1 MPVRL
6 LSFDPNFDPKQNQ
19 KALGAEIFWNCVLP
33 QKVAKIQNRYND
45 TKQTGQELLTAPA
58 RFVG

>member
-19 KALGAEIFWNCVLP
+19 KTLGAGNFWNCILS
-33 QKVAKIQNRYND
+33 QKVAKIQNRHTD
-45 TKQTGQELLTAPA
+45 TKQTGQERLTAPA